1 MYNYNNM
8 IRKCFIAAV
17 VCVFFSVNAYSQETD
32 TTPELITDRPDATE
46 APSVVPKGSFQAE
59 LGGFYESFDE
69 NGIKTESYTY
79 NTTLLR
85 YGLLDRLE
93 LRLGWDIVDQKITD
107 RNLNTEQSISGF
119 SPLLAGVKVAITEE
133 KGCLPEI
140 GLIGH
145 LMLPF
150 TAGSDV
156 KPETTGV
163 DFRFAFAHTLS
174 DRSSLSYN
182 LGAEWGNDSPE
193 AAYIYTLAYGY
204 AITDAFGAYVELYG
218 DFPENSMANHLW
230 DAGITYLV
238 QHNIQLDATVGTS
251 FTDGQ
256 DILLSAGISFRIP
269 N

>member
-1 MYNYNNM
+1 MKYR
-8 IRKCFIAAV
+8 IALLVCFV
-17 VCVFFSVNAYSQETD
+17 GFSFSWSQESD
-32 TTPELITDRPDATE
+32 APPEMITDRPDATE
-46 APSVVPKGSFQAE
+46 SPSVVPKGSLQAE
-59 LGGFYESFDE
+59 LGGFYESFDDK
-69 NGIKTESYTY
+69 GIKTETYTY

-107 RNLNTEQSISGF
+107 RNLNTKMTVGGF
-119 SPLLAGVKVAITEE
+119 SPLLAGVKVAVAEE
-133 KGCLPEI
+133 NGGFPEI

-163 DFRFAFAHTLS
+163 NFRFSFAHTLN

-182 LGAEWGNDSPE
+182 IGAEWGDDSPE

-204 AITDAFGAYVELYG
+204 AITDAWGAYAEIYG
-218 DFPENSMANHLW
+218 DFPENSRANHLW
-230 DAGITYLV
+230 DAGITYLI
-238 QHNIQLDATVGTS
+238 QNNIQLDATIGSS

-256 DILLSAGISFRIP
+256 DILLSAGVSFRIP
-269 N
+269 K